1 MCSEALIWLF
11 SPAWDAGVVTCAD
24 VKYLVYSVTAS
35 AEQARGPSRWQTIS
49 CCQPEC
55 RAAPRLCLV
64 RPGPGRA
71 PGQRRHLQMRKL
83 RQPIRWQPH
92 RRARHLH
99 DSGLSPYAQ
108 RRGIRAATASRT
120 SFDADVYP
128 RGCAP
133 FPSCPPRPH
142 LRPHSHFCSFVES
155 LSAPAGVFSLQSRF
169 YLSLPSSLS
178 PLLHPCW
185 GCPSSPPLPC
195 LAESLNSHGHSG
207 LK

>member
-1 MCSEALIWLF
+1 MVREFACLQMVQRLRKLEPPRPREH
-11 SPAWDAGVVTCAD
+11 PAVFLA
-24 VKYLVYSVTAS
+24 
-35 AEQARGPSRWQTIS
+35 
-49 CCQPEC
+49 
-55 RAAPRLCLV
+55 
-64 RPGPGRA
+64 A

-83 RQPIRWQPH
+83 RQPVRWQPH

-155 LSAPAGVFSLQSRF
+155 LSAPAGFFSLQSHF
-169 YLSLPSSLS
+169 YLSPLVTLSSLA
-178 PLLHPCW
+178 PLL
-185 GCPSSPPLPC
+185 GLSLFPSSPRPGRVIE
-195 LAESLNSHGHSG
+195 LARS
-207 LK
+207 K